1 MPHVT
6 ANGVNQYYEFTGPEN
21 ADTVVFAHSLGCTH
35 EMWDA
40 QIAALSGRY
49 RCLRYDIRGHG
60 HSSVIDS
67 PATIDDLAADLIG
80 LLDALKIAN
89 AHIVGL
95 SLGGMVAQA
104 LACEHPQRV
113 RGLILMATAPYLPPA
128 DFWHER
134 AALVRAEGLAELVN
148 IVVERWFT
156 PSFLQS
162 ATGEIARIRE
172 RFLEID
178 RRGYAR
184 CCEVIADM
192 DLRERIKKI
201 AAPTLLIFGADDPV
215 TPPAIA
221 EEMSEAIPGAEAI
234 VLPKT
239 RHLLNIERA
248 HVVCAHLHTFL
259 ALGQERHIA
268 PTRGGDAFERGLT
281 IRKSVLGA
289 DHVDTALDKAG
300 DFGMPWQDFITRNV
314 WGDIWGDPTLSRK
327 TRSMLTLTTMIAL
340 HREEEFKLH
349 VRPALSNG
357 VTTEELRAL
366 VMQAAVYAGVP
377 AANAAFRWVRDVL
390 GEELS

>member
-6 ANGVNQYYEFTGPEN
+6 ANGVNQYYELTGPED
-21 ADTVVFAHSLGCTH
+21 ADTVVLAHSLGCTH

-60 HSSVIDS
+60 HSSVVDK
-67 PATIDDLAADLIG
+67 PATIDDLASDLLG
-80 LLDALKIAN
+80 LLDILKISR

-104 LACEHPQRV
+104 LASDHPERV
-113 RGLILMATAPYLPPA
+113 RSLILMATAPYLPPPE
-128 DFWHER
+128 FWNER
-134 AALVRAEGLAELVN
+134 AALVRAEGTAELVN
-148 IVVERWFT
+148 VVIDRWFT
-156 PSFLQS
+156 PTFLQS
-162 ATGEIARIRE
+162 ANGEVARIRE

-192 DLRERIKKI
+192 DLRQRIKAI
-201 AAPTLLIFGADDPV
+201 TAPTLLIFGADDPV

-221 EEMSEAIPGAEAI
+221 EEMSELIPGAEAVI
-234 VLPKT
+234 LPKA

-259 ALGQERHIA
+259 ALNKERHTV
-268 PTRGGDAFERGLT
+268 PVGGDTFERGLAVRRS
-281 IRKSVLGA
+281 ILGA
-289 DHVDTALDKAG
+289 DHVDAAAKKAG
-300 DFGMPWQDFITRNV
+300 DFGAPWQDFITRV
-314 WGDIWGDPTLSRK
+314 AWGEIWGDPTLPRK
-327 TRSMLTLTTMIAL
+327 TRSMLTLSMMIAL

-349 VRPALSNG
+349 VRPALANG

-366 VMQAAVYAGVP
+366 ILQAGIYAGVP